1 MPRSNAPGS
10 LIGALIVFP
19 GLLFNGTAF
28 AAPQLM
34 EHWEPLSAV
43 RNLDVATTSLPKAI
57 AVIEAKTHG
66 KVMNIRFE
74 DDGSGRPVYEAVV
87 VEPHAVGLAR
97 FYAGTGKVSG
107 ITDDQTPDRTL
118 KWEQLGDVKSF
129 GKATTPLAKA
139 VATVEQIA
147 GAPAINA
154 GLAKRLTLTDNVL
167 AYNIEVLRNGQ
178 AERIAV
184 DANSDEVI
192 ADPGALGLGDAD
204 PGDFLDTPSE

>member
-1 MPRSNAPGS
+1 MPRSNATGS
-10 LIGALIVFP
+10 LISALIVFP
-19 GLLFNGTAF
+19 GLLLHGTAS
-28 AAPQLM
+28 AAPQLR
-34 EHWEPLSAV
+34 EHWEPLSAI
-43 RNLDVATTSLPKAI
+43 RNLDVTATSLPNAI
-57 AVIEAKTHG
+57 AAIEAKTHG

-74 DDGSGRPVYEAVV
+74 DDGGGKPVYEAVV

-107 ITDDQTPDRTL
+107 ITDHQTPDGTL

-129 GKATTPLAKA
+129 GKATTPLSKA
-139 VATVEQIA
+139 IATVEQIA

-154 GLAKRLTLTDNVL
+154 GLAKRLTPGDDVL
-167 AYNIEVLRNGQ
+167 AYNIEVLKDGK

-192 ADPGALGLGDAD
+192 ADPGALGLGDID
-204 PGDFLDTPSE
+204 PGDFLDTASE